1 MHKHP
6 TTSTRPFL
14 KWAGGK
20 QRLLKSLLPL
30 LPAGARLIEPFVG
43 AGSVFLASD
52 YPAYILNDANA
63 DLVAVWTALKRSPC
77 DYVRDAAAYFC
88 ETNHN
93 QSSYLALRETFNAS
107 SDPHFRATL
116 LPYLNRFGFNG
127 LYRVNRAGAFNVPYG
142 KPAQLPVFPM
152 DAALQAAN
160 RLQRA
165 AVQAGD
171 FQAAI
176 DLAVA
181 GDIVY
186 CDPPY
191 HRSARGASFA
201 AYTSD
206 GFGDADHLRL
216 VDSARAAAAR
226 GARVFISNHD
236 TPVTRALYKDFR
248 IHELRV
254 NRSIASTKAG
264 RGTCGELLA
273 VLERS

>member
-30 LPAGARLIEPFVG
+30 LPSGARLIEPFVG
-43 AGSVFLASD
+43 AGSVFLASS

-63 DLVAVWTALKRSPC
+63 DLVAVWTALKQNPSEF
-77 DYVRDAAAYFC
+77 VRDAAAYFC
-88 ETNHN
+88 EANHKK
-93 QSSYLALRETFNAS
+93 SSYLDLRKTFNAS
-107 SDPHFRATL
+107 SDPYFRATL

-127 LYRVNRAGAFNVPYG
+127 LYRVSRTGAFNVPYG
-142 KPAQLPVFPM
+142 KPERLPAFPIE
-152 DAALQAAN
+152 AALRASD

-165 AVQAGD
+165 VVRAED
-171 FQAAI
+171 FQGVI

-181 GDIVY
+181 GDVLY

-191 HRSARGASFA
+191 HSSTHGASFS
-201 AYTSD
+201 AYTSG
-206 GFGDADHLRL
+206 GFDDADHLRL

-236 TPVTRALYKDFR
+236 TPVTRALYADFT
-248 IHELRV
+248 IHELHV
-254 NRSIASTKAG
+254 NRSIASTTAG
-264 RGTCGELLA
+264 RGICGELLA
-273 VLERS
+273 VLG

>member
-1 MHKHP
+1 MHRHRQL
-6 TTSTRPFL
+6 SARPFL
-14 KWAGGK
+14 RWAGGK

-30 LPAGARLIEPFVG
+30 LPAGDRLIEPFVG
-43 AGSVFLASD
+43 AGSVFLASN
-52 YPAYILNDANA
+52 YPAYILNDANP
-63 DLVAVWTALKRSPC
+63 DLVAVWTALKMRPS

-88 ETNHN
+88 EANHN
-93 QSSYLALRETFNAS
+93 QNSYLALRETFNAS
-107 SDPHFRATL
+107 PDPYFRATL

-127 LYRVNRAGAFNVPYG
+127 LYRVNRTGAFNVPYG
-142 KPAQLPVFPM
+142 RPARLPAFPM
-152 DAALQAAN
+152 DSALQAAD
-160 RLQRA
+160 RLQHA
-165 AVQAGD
+165 VVQAGD
-171 FQAAI
+171 FQSVINAAT
-176 DLAVA
+176 A

-191 HRSARGASFA
+191 HDSSRGASFS
-201 AYTSD
+201 AYTSG
-206 GFGDADHLRL
+206 GFDDADHLRL

-236 TPVTRALYKDFR
+236 TPVTRAFYKDFR

-273 VLERS
+273 VLGGS